1 MAQLNLPPP
10 PTGDDP
16 KGVQFR
22 DWFYKLSQFL
32 KNNVFGTV
40 TSVDVSGGTTG
51 LTTSG
56 GPITTSGTITLGGTL
71 DVANGGTGVTDT
83 PANGELLIGN
93 GTDYTVATLTAGTN
107 ITITNGSGSITIDA
121 SGGGG
126 SAFYNV
132 LPSDVTI
139 PADTSYVLVG
149 YLDLNGFSLTV
160 DGNLGIF

>member
-56 GPITTSGTITLGGTL
+56 GPITSSGTITIAGTL
-71 DVANGGTGVTDT
+71 DYTNGGTGLTT
-83 PANGELLIGN
+83 LGTANQVL
-93 GTDYTVATLTAGTN
+93 ATNAGATA
-107 ITITNGSGSITIDA
+107 IEWQDA
-121 SGGGG
+121 SGGDTAYIL
-126 SAFYNV
+126 AF
-132 LPSDVTI
+132 
-139 PADTSYVLVG
+139 AARHG
-149 YLDLNGFSLTV
+149 
-160 DGNLGIF
+160 

>member
-56 GPITTSGTITLGGTL
+56 GPITSSGTITIAGTL
-71 DVANGGTGVTDT
+71 DYTNGGTGLTALGTANQVLATNAGATAIEWQT
-83 PANGELLIGN
+83 PSSGSAAENVLTADL
-93 GTDYTVATLTAGTN
+93 TVAT
-107 ITITNGSGSITIDA
+107 
-121 SGGGG
+121 
-126 SAFYNV
+126 
-132 LPSDVTI
+132 
-139 PADTSYVLVG
+139 DTSYVVVG
-149 YLDLNGFSLTV
+149 YLDLNGFNLTV
-160 DGNLGIF
+160 DGNVGII